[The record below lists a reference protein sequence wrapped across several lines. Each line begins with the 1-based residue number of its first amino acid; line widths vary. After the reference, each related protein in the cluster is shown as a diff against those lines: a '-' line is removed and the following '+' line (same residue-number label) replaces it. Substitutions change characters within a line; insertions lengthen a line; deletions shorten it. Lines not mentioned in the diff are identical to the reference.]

1 MKRLL
6 CIMSG
11 MNVGGAETFIMKI
24 YRIIDKEKFQFDFCV
39 NMPIEENYYSKE
51 IQNYGGKIYVLPPK
65 KEGPLRQFLAIK
77 KVVKDNRYDYI
88 LKVKQHSLACLDLL
102 AAKLGG
108 AHNLIL
114 RSSNAAT
121 SSMIYEFLHKLFAFL
136 PKKIP
141 TVKIAPSIEAAEYTF
156 GKKQVSE
163 NMVHILNNGVD
174 TPKFTYD
181 KVSAEAFRAEYGIDQ
196 EKLVIGHIGR
206 FSPQKNHDFLID
218 VFSEIVKKNN
228 NAILV
233 LVGVG
238 ELQNNI
244 KRKVETMGLNEKVLF
259 TGLRDD
265 IPRMLSACD
274 IIVFPSLYEGMPN
287 TIIEAETNGLP
298 CLVSDTVT
306 RQAAITDLVRYKSLS
321 DSASSWANATIQLY
335 CEMKDRNRSSYGEIV
350 KSQGYDISQTADE
363 FIELV
368 FGEEENE
375 E

>member
-1 MKRLL
+1 MR
-6 CIMSG
+6 
-11 MNVGGAETFIMKI
+11 F
-24 YRIIDKEKFQFDFCV
+24 
-39 NMPIEENYYSKE
+39 
-51 IQNYGGKIYVLPPK
+51 
-65 KEGPLRQFLAIK
+65 
-77 KVVKDNRYDYI
+77 
-88 LKVKQHSLACLDLL
+88 
-102 AAKLGG
+102 
-108 AHNLIL
+108 
-114 RSSNAAT
+114 
-121 SSMIYEFLHKLFAFL
+121 
-136 PKKIP
+136 
-141 TVKIAPSIEAAEYTF
+141 KIAPSIEAAEYTF

-174 TPKFTYD
+174 AQKFTYD

-218 VFSEIVKKNN
+218 VFSEIAKKNN

-350 KSQGYDISQTADE
+350 KSQGYDISQTAEE

-368 FGEEENE
+368 FGKEENE